1 MPEPVIKYSRLKL
14 THRAHTGRKLHKSHT
29 SYPLLAVL
37 LLMVGMILTATTLQV
52 RAADVVVTAVANG
65 PAPAQAAVIL
75 SPENDDRF
83 TDSSVP
89 VSGTC
94 EAGYYIKLFRN
105 NIFSGSALC
114 TAGGTFSIVTDLFLG
129 RNDLQARSF
138 NIADNEGPPS
148 NIVTVYYDV
157 PETPDPDPGSG
168 PGSGPG
174 PDQEIH
180 YRPGGI
186 PSTDTP
192 FYLATEYFFKA
203 AYTGQ
208 KITWDFE
215 ILGGQGPYT
224 AYVVWGDGYSDVN
237 SGLLENQFTIEHIYN
252 TAKEKREY
260 YSLTVRIVDARGYN
274 ASLQLITIMNDPNI
288 ISGALVRPNDP
299 SPLSTSKLFTGVLKL
314 VWSVYGILLLMGIC
328 FWLGERRGE
337 SVAAAWYRRRL
348 RRKGIAA
355 G

>member
-1 MPEPVIKYSRLKL
+1 MPEPVIRYSRLKIV
-14 THRAHTGRKLHKSHT
+14 HRGHTGRKLHRSHT
-29 SYPLLAVL
+29 SYPLLAAL
-37 LLMVGMILTATTLQV
+37 LLMVGVLLTAMTLQV

-75 SPENDDRF
+75 SPSNNDRF

-105 NIFSGSALC
+105 NIFSGATIC
-114 TAGGTFSIVTDLFLG
+114 TPGGTFSIITDLFLG
-129 RNDLQARSF
+129 RNDLQARTF

-148 NIVTVYYDV
+148 NIVTVYYDS
-157 PETPDPDPGSG
+157 PDAGGPTDPIDPSRPGTPPYQPGGQPDPSV
-168 PGSGPG
+168 
-174 PDQEIH
+174 
-180 YRPGGI
+180 
-186 PSTDTP
+186 P
-192 FYLATEYFFKA
+192 FYLSTEYFFKA
-203 AYTGQ
+203 AYSGQ

-215 ILGGQGPYT
+215 IFGGKGPYT
-224 AYVVWGDGYSDVN
+224 AYAVWGDGYSGHKLVRDGNKFALSHTYKTLKDV
-237 SGLLENQFTIEHIYN
+237 
-252 TAKEKREY
+252 REY
-260 YSLTVRIVDARGYN
+260 YSVTVRVVDSQGFT
-274 ASLQLITIMNDPNI
+274 ASLQLIAIMNDPNV

-299 SPLSTSKLFTGVLKL
+299 RPLGSTNFLSGILKF

-348 RRKGIAA
+348 RRKGIMT

>member
-1 MPEPVIKYSRLKL
+1 MPEPVIRYSRLKIV
-14 THRAHTGRKLHKSHT
+14 HRTHTGRKLHKSHT
-29 SYPLLAVL
+29 SYPLLAAL
-37 LLMVGMILTATTLQV
+37 LLMVGVLLTATTLQV

-75 SPENDDRF
+75 SPVNDDRF

-94 EAGYYIKLFRN
+94 DPGYYIKLFRN
-105 NIFSGSALC
+105 NIFSGAALC

-129 RNDLQARSF
+129 RNDLQARTF
-138 NIADNEGPPS
+138 NIADHEGPPS
-148 NIVTVYYDV
+148 NVVTVYYDL
-157 PETPDPDPGSG
+157 PDSGGPTDPTDPTQPGTPPYQPGGKPDPSA
-168 PGSGPG
+168 
-174 PDQEIH
+174 
-180 YRPGGI
+180 
-186 PSTDTP
+186 P

-215 ILGGQGPYT
+215 VFGGKGPYT
-224 AYVVWGDGYSDVN
+224 AYAVWGDGYSDRVPLTDGNKFTLNHTYN
-237 SGLLENQFTIEHIYN
+237 SP
-252 TAKEKREY
+252 KEVREY
-260 YSLTVRIVDARGYN
+260 YSLTVRVVDSQGFT
-274 ASLQLITIMNDPNI
+274 ASLQLIAIMNDPNI

-299 SPLSTSKLFTGVLKL
+299 SPLGTGKLFSGVLKF
-314 VWSVYGILLLMGIC
+314 VWSAYGILLLMGIC

-348 RRKGIAA
+348 RRKGITA